1 MAEQES
7 VITSQ
12 YLTFKLSEEIFALD
26 IAKVREVL
34 EYSKVTKVPQ
44 TPEMMIGVINLRGS
58 VVPVID
64 LRLKFGM
71 GQSERTVNTCIIIIE
86 VNIEDE
92 VTMIGALVDS
102 VNEVMDMDADKIEPP
117 PKIGTQLKTEFIK
130 GMGKQGEQFV
140 IILDIARIF
149 SMEELSMAQELSAD
163 ESLQSVE
170 QVAVAEE

>member
-117 PKIGTQLKTEFIK
+117 PKIGT
-130 GMGKQGEQFV
+130 
-140 IILDIARIF
+140 
-149 SMEELSMAQELSAD
+149 
-163 ESLQSVE
+163 
-170 QVAVAEE
+170 